1 MARQFRIDDLPE
13 HRHDVVV
20 VGAGIAGLYAALQC
34 SGLDVA
40 VVSKVFPT
48 RSHSVAAQG
57 GTAAALGNMEGDSW
71 EWHFFDTARG
81 SDYLGDQDAQEIL
94 CREAPEVIYE
104 LEHLGV
110 PFSRTEAGRILQR
123 HFGGHFSEFG
133 QGPPV
138 SRACCAADRIGHVI
152 LQTLYGHCLKE
163 RVRFYAEFFVH
174 RLLLDGGKV
183 SGVLA
188 WDIINGGVH
197 LFRAKALM
205 FATGGYARAWKT
217 TTNSY
222 SNTGDG
228 LGLVLKAG
236 LPLEDM
242 EFVQFHPTGLYP
254 SGILMSEGV
263 RGEGGYLFNGRGERF
278 MARYAPDKLELA
290 PRDITTRS
298 IQTEIDH
305 GLGIR
310 GEPYVHLDVSHIGA
324 ARIRERLPQ
333 VAEIA
338 LKFAGIDATREPIPI
353 APTAHYA
360 MGGIPV
366 DITGRVL
373 ADAKGSV
380 VEGFY
385 AAGECACVSVHGA
398 NRLGCNST
406 LDCSVYGRRVGRAMR
421 DYVKAGGEWR
431 EPRAEHLRD
440 GLREIERLLAA
451 SGPQSIH
458 AIRQTLRDTMM
469 ENCGIFRN
477 RDKLVRQASRV
488 KELQEGY
495 AHIGLGYRGMRFNS
509 ELQEALEICNLLQF
523 SEVIVASALARTE
536 SRGAHYRTDYP
547 QRDDAGWLKHTLC
560 WNQEGGI
567 VLDYKPVV
575 ITRFPPAKRSY

>member
-1 MARQFRIDDLPE
+1 MAKRFRAEEIPE
-13 HRHDVVV
+13 HRHEVVV

-34 SGLDVA
+34 RDLDVA
-40 VVSKVFPT
+40 VISKVFPT

-81 SDYLGDQDAQEIL
+81 SDYLGDQNAQEVL

-110 PFSRTEAGRILQR
+110 PFSRTEEGRILQR
-123 HFGGHFSEFG
+123 HFGGHFSDFG

-152 LQTLYGHCLKE
+152 LQTLYGHCLKHG
-163 RVRFYAEFFVH
+163 VRFYSEFFVH
-174 RLLLDGGKV
+174 KLLVADGAC

-188 WDIINGGVH
+188 WDIINGGIH

-254 SGILMSEGV
+254 SGILISEGV
-263 RGEGGYLFNGRGERF
+263 RGEGGYLLNGRGERF
-278 MARYAPDKLELA
+278 MSRYAPDKMELA

-298 IQTEIDH
+298 IQTEIDR

-310 GEPYVHLDVSHIGA
+310 GEPYVHLDVTHIGA
-324 ARIRERLPQ
+324 AKIEERLPQ
-333 VAEIA
+333 VRELAW
-338 LKFAGIDATREPIPI
+338 KFAGVDVTRDPFPI

-366 DITGRVL
+366 DIEGRVL
-373 ADAKGSV
+373 SDAKGTAVS
-380 VEGFY
+380 GFF
-385 AAGECACVSVHGA
+385 AAGECSCVSVHGA

-406 LDCSVYGRRVGRAMR
+406 LDCSVYGRRGGRRMR
-421 DYVKAGGEWR
+421 DLIRSGAEWA
-431 EPRAEHLRD
+431 EPSAEQLRD
-440 GLREIERLLAA
+440 GLRDIERLLDA
-451 SGPQSIH
+451 SGPYSIH
-458 AIRQTLRDTMM
+458 AIRQELRDSMM
-469 ENCGIFRN
+469 ENCGIFRS
-477 RDKLVRQASRV
+477 RDKLIRQMSRV
-488 KELQEGY
+488 RELQERY
-495 AHIGLGYRGMRFNS
+495 ARIGLGYQGMRFNS

-536 SRGAHYRTDYP
+536 SRGAHFRTDYP
-547 QRDDAGWLKHTLC
+547 ERDDAAWLKHTLA
-560 WNQEGGI
+560 WNTERGV
-567 VLDYKPVV
+567 VLSYKPVV
-575 ITRFPPAKRSY
+575 ITRFPPAERAY